1 MAHSTPPPDLGSE
14 ERLAELGA
22 NWSIDSNDATEIK
35 LWRVSEQDGTAHSE
49 HSFHPS
55 YTYPIFG
62 EEETIFG
69 YKALRVELN
78 FAAHDMG
85 LQLNVRYSKKFSPV
99 GDIEAF
105 DINKAM
111 EPFVPPDA
119 FRPLEGFTT
128 ALETDTAAMDFTPPG
143 KIIHSYSVSGDTYQ
157 VWCSNLTDPRA
168 QEIARNAQILMP
180 LFIEGATVINLDDAD
195 ENVLHRW
202 KLYLAYRVFPS
213 GADSLANSAVS
224 KFSLVGYSTS
234 YRLWYLAPN
243 RTPRSIFPRDYSF
256 PPENL
261 SSSITSSLSEKAS
274 ALTPPSS
281 AAGSPDLHDPM
292 ADVDF
297 PVRERIS
304 QFLIFPPFRGTSH
317 GTQLYNA
324 MISLFLADPSCLE
337 ITVEDPNEAFDDL
350 RDYSDLSRLLNHSA
364 TPSHLADPALATDFR
379 NLKIDEKN
387 AKDAVLKLPK
397 NRQDA
402 VPLESLTDMKSWNRI
417 HRASKIHHREF
428 DRLVEMHLL
437 TSIPPSHRS
446 ASRIA
451 YKHNAPQAKDREY
464 YFWRCLVKERLR
476 IHNRDSLADLEDGE
490 KEERLNEAVTN
501 VQNDYE
507 RILETVRRREEKAA
521 TAAIEEGHVGEGKS
535 QADRKRKMARVV
547 LDEDDDDYDN
557 AEGGDVVNG
566 DKHASMVKR
575 TKLDGLDG

>member
-1 MAHSTPPPDLGSE
+1 M
-14 ERLAELGA
+14 
-22 NWSIDSNDATEIK
+22 
-35 LWRVSEQDGTAHSE
+35 
-49 HSFHPS
+49 
-55 YTYPIFG
+55 FG

-69 YKALRVELN
+69 YKALHVDLN
-78 FAAHDMG
+78 FAAHDMR
-85 LQLNVRYSKKFSPV
+85 LQLNVRYAKKFAPI

-119 FRPLEGFTT
+119 FGSLEGFKST
-128 ALETDTAAMDFTPPG
+128 LETDTTATAFTPPG
-143 KIIHSYSVSGDTYQ
+143 KIIYSYSVSGDTYQ
-157 VWCSNLTDPRA
+157 IWCSNLTDPQA

-195 ENVLHRW
+195 ENVLRRW
-202 KLYLAYRVFPS
+202 KLYLVYKISPS
-213 GADSLANSAVS
+213 GVNGLASSAVS
-224 KFSLVGYSTS
+224 KFSLIGYSTS

-243 RTPRSIFPRDYSF
+243 RTPKPVFPQDYNF
-256 PPENL
+256 PPDEL
-261 SSSITSSLSEKAS
+261 SSSITSSLPNKAS
-274 ALTPPSS
+274 TLTPPSS
-281 AAGSPDLHDPM
+281 ATGSSNLSHDPM

-304 QFLIFPPFRGTSH
+304 QFLIFPPFRGRAH

-350 RDYSDLSRLLNHSA
+350 RDYSDLSRLLKNSA
-364 TPSHLADPALATDFR
+364 IPSHLADATVAPDFQD
-379 NLKIDEKN
+379 LKIDEKT
-387 AKDAVLKLPK
+387 AKDAILKLPK

-402 VPLESLTDMKSWNRI
+402 VPLESLIDMKSWNGI

-464 YFWRCLVKERLR
+464 YFWRCLVKERLK

-490 KEERLNEAVTN
+490 KDERLNEAVTN

-521 TAAIEEGHVGEGKS
+521 TSAIEEGHTGEEKR

-547 LDEDDDDYDN
+547 LDDDDDDDEDDDG
-557 AEGGDVVNG
+557 EGQDVVNG
-566 DKHASMVKR
+566 DKNASMVK
-575 TKLDGLDG
+575 KAKMDG